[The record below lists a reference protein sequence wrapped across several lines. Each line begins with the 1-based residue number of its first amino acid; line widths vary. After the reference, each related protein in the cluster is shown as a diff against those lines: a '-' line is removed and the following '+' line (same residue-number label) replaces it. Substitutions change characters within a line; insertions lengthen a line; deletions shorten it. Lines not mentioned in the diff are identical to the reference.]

1 VNPRDRDTL
10 QKLLWQKGEGADE
23 MIKAIEDI
31 LSRSGGDGDFIKG
44 AIPTT
49 PDLTGID
56 QVLEAWSQ
64 ERGRSIECL
73 LLLGRVRRLFS
84 RMLAA
89 GCLTDQTEREVRHLL
104 RIIDSIGRDTPA
116 NEG

>member
-1 VNPRDRDTL
+1 
-10 QKLLWQKGEGADE
+10 
-23 MIKAIEDI
+23 MIRVIED
-31 LSRSGGDGDFIKG
+31 LLRRSGGDGDFIKVG
-44 AIPTT
+44 IPTP
-49 PDLTGID
+49 PDLTEID

-73 LLLGRVRRLFS
+73 LLLGRVRRLLS

-89 GCLTDQTEREVRHLL
+89 GCLTDQTEREVKRLL
-104 RIIDSIGRDTPA
+104 RLIDSIGKDTPA